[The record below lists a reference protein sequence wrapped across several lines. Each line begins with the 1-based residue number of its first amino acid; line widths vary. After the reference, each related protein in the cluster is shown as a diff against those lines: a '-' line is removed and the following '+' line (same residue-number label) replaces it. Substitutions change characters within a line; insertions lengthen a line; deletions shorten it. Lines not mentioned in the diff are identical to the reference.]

1 MFKTFIDLFKNK
13 EIRGKIYFTL
23 GMLFVFKF
31 GSTIPVPG
39 IDATQITSA
48 VENNSILG
56 IMNMLGGGSL
66 QQMSVFALGVSPYI
80 TASIIIQLL
89 SMDVIPALTE
99 LTKSG
104 QQGRKKMDKVTR
116 YVTIVLAYV
125 QAFSMVMMFDRSY
138 GILENGN
145 TGTYLYVATILT
157 AGTMFLLWIGD
168 RITAKGI
175 GNGISF
181 IIFAGIV
188 ARMPFTFSSVYNV
201 LVDTSSQS
209 AMMSGLISFGLY
221 IIMYIVIILL
231 VVFMQLAIRKIPIQY
246 TSSGSMKRTNDRTY
260 LPLKINSASVIPVIF
275 AQAIITAPQIV
286 VSFVNPTLYNKMQ
299 SWLSLTS
306 PIGLLLY
313 VVLIILFTFFYTN
326 LQVDPQK
333 ISDNLNKSGSYIPGV
348 RPGKETA
355 EYLSTV
361 LNRITVLG
369 ALFLT
374 VIAVLP
380 YLLAMFTNIGT
391 SAALGGTGI
400 IIVVGVA
407 METIKQLKGQLTQKA
422 KYTGFVSR

>member
-1 MFKTFIDLFKNK
+1 
-13 EIRGKIYFTL
+13 
-23 GMLFVFKF
+23 
-31 GSTIPVPG
+31 
-39 IDATQITSA
+39 
-48 VENNSILG
+48 
-56 IMNMLGGGSL
+56 
-66 QQMSVFALGVSPYI
+66 
-80 TASIIIQLL
+80 
-89 SMDVIPALTE
+89 
-99 LTKSG
+99 
-104 QQGRKKMDKVTR
+104 
-116 YVTIVLAYV
+116 
-125 QAFSMVMMFDRSY
+125 
-138 GILENGN
+138 
-145 TGTYLYVATILT
+145 
-157 AGTMFLLWIGD
+157 
-168 RITAKGI
+168 
-175 GNGISF
+175 
-181 IIFAGIV
+181 
-188 ARMPFTFSSVYNV
+188 
-201 LVDTSSQS
+201 
-209 AMMSGLISFGLY
+209 
-221 IIMYIVIILL
+221 
-231 VVFMQLAIRKIPIQY
+231 
-246 TSSGSMKRTNDRTY
+246 
-260 LPLKINSASVIPVIF
+260 LKINSASVIPVIF